1 LIEVIRG
8 DNELHFDYAAQL
20 AAQFSQSR
28 AAVQEVLELWL
39 DWWRDLLLVKLG
51 SGVVTNVDHEAE
63 LAKMSRGYS
72 LAQIRA
78 FIGSLQA
85 AGEQLGQNANPR
97 LALEVLMLSIPVRSA
112 L

>member
-1 LIEVIRG
+1 
-8 DNELHFDYAAQL
+8 
-20 AAQFSQSR
+20 
-28 AAVQEVLELWL
+28 VLDLWL

-51 SGVVTNVDHEAE
+51 SGATVTNVDHEAE
-63 LAKMSRGYS
+63 LAEMSRGYS

-78 FIGSLQA
+78 FIGSIQA